1 MGFVAGLVAG
11 RRGVRTGGGV
21 VDSEKLIT
29 RRPLVLA
36 ARCPQLGQ
44 VARPAGMVAPHL
56 LQKRAGEVLR
66 RAAGT
71 FGGCSDAGAF
81 RVADAVFCRRAG
93 IGGGVSSSSSSSF
106 EMGIWNVVRHF
117 GHTTVPPCRR
127 ISSADTS
134 LLRPHFGQ

>member
-1 MGFVAGLVAG
+1 MIAQVISKQPTFDIGFDSSFGLLVFFLAAVRAVGFVAGFVAG

-21 VDSEKLIT
+21 VESEKLIT

-36 ARCPQLGQ
+36 ARCPQSGQ

-71 FGGCSDAGAF
+71 LGG
-81 RVADAVFCRRAG
+81 
-93 IGGGVSSSSSSSF
+93 
-106 EMGIWNVVRHF
+106 
-117 GHTTVPPCRR
+117 
-127 ISSADTS
+127 
-134 LLRPHFGQ
+134 